1 MSARMEAAE
10 MFGVAI
16 SNLSSQATEHDVRES
31 FSFCGPF
38 VSLSLSSYVH
48 PSIHCRARNVTTAE
62 SHVWFA
68 YIVVAVILTLQQVL
82 ECSLRQ

>member
-16 SNLSSQATEHDVRES
+16 TNLSSQATEHDVRES

-48 PSIHCRARNVTTAE
+48 PSMNCRVPGTTH
-62 SHVWFA
+62 SR
-68 YIVVAVILTLQQVL
+68 I
-82 ECSLRQ
+82 